1 MRNGQGWVFAHQEKQ
16 QLIHDHFSSIMAD
29 PPMCARDFN
38 WDALGL
44 PSVNLAA
51 LDYPFSEHE
60 VLTAIKQLPH
70 DKALGPDG
78 FTGCFFKEC
87 WNLIKHD
94 LLAAINYFHMGRCA
108 NLNLLNKANIVLIP
122 KKEEVESISDFRP
135 ISLIHTFTK
144 IISKILALRLA
155 PKMQELI
162 STCQSPF
169 IKGRSIHDNFLYVRN
184 LAQRF
189 HRSGMPS
196 LLFKLDISKA
206 FDSVC
211 WDYLLSLMQHR
222 GFPHRWINWIAAIL
236 STSTS
241 TILVNG
247 TPTEHIHGRGLR

>member
-1 MRNGQGWVFAHQEKQ
+1 MLELNQARPSSGDQLLPYGTMCKPQPAKQ
-16 QLIHDHFSSIMAD
+16 SKYRPHF
-29 PPMCARDFN
+29 
-38 WDALGL
+38 
-44 PSVNLAA
+44 
-51 LDYPFSEHE
+51 
-60 VLTAIKQLPH
+60 K
-70 DKALGPDG
+70 
-78 FTGCFFKEC
+78 
-87 WNLIKHD
+87 
-94 LLAAINYFHMGRCA
+94 
-108 NLNLLNKANIVLIP
+108 

-135 ISLIHTFTK
+135 ISLIHAFAK

-162 STCQSPF
+162 ATCQSAF

>member
-1 MRNGQGWVFAHQEKQ
+1 
-16 QLIHDHFSSIMAD
+16 
-29 PPMCARDFN
+29 
-38 WDALGL
+38 
-44 PSVNLAA
+44 
-51 LDYPFSEHE
+51 
-60 VLTAIKQLPH
+60 
-70 DKALGPDG
+70 
-78 FTGCFFKEC
+78 
-87 WNLIKHD
+87 
-94 LLAAINYFHMGRCA
+94 
-108 NLNLLNKANIVLIP
+108 
-122 KKEEVESISDFRP
+122 
-135 ISLIHTFTK
+135 
-144 IISKILALRLA
+144 
-155 PKMQELI
+155 MQELI

-241 TILVNG
+241 TILVNR
-247 TPTEHIHGRGLR
+247 TPTEHIQHSRGLRQGDPLSPLLFILAFDPLHRLLLKATELKLLQKL